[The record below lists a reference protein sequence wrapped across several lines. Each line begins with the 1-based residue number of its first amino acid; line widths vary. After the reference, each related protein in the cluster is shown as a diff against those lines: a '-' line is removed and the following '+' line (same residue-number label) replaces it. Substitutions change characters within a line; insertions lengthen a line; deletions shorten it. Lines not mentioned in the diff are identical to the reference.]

1 VLATGEPEV
10 VGSGGPD
17 VVAGEPS
24 GSDVTGT
31 DDDDVGG
38 LDDAGLGGDDEAVGT
53 VGEADPEADV
63 DEPVGLGS
71 AVVDSPTTT

>member
-1 VLATGEPEV
+1 VLEAGAAEA
-10 VGSGGPD
+10 VGSGEPD

-31 DDDDVGG
+31 DDDDTGG
-38 LDDAGLGGDDEAVGT
+38 LDGAGLGGGDEA

-63 DEPVGLGS
+63 DEPVGLDS
-71 AVVDSPTTT
+71 AVVDSPTAT